1 MEHIKGIINDFLFNK
16 WFDENIEEL
25 RIKWAENG
33 ADREMDFNEE
43 DELEKEFNDFMNT
56 LRKQCVFSSFMCNLK
71 RY

>member
-1 MEHIKGIINDFLFNK
+1 MEQIKGIINDFLFNK

-56 LRKQCVFSSFMCNLK
+56 LRE
-71 RY
+71 

>member
-1 MEHIKGIINDFLFNK
+1 MKHIKTIVNDYLFQL
-16 WFDENIEEL
+16 WFDQNIKEL

-56 LRKQCVFSSFMCNLK
+56 LR
-71 RY
+71 

>member
-1 MEHIKGIINDFLFNK
+1 MKHIKTIINDYLFQL
-16 WFDENIEEL
+16 WFDQNIKEL

-56 LRKQCVFSSFMCNLK
+56 LR
-71 RY
+71 